1 LGDIRGAQL
10 ARKAP
15 LILMPANRTAKHDS
29 NAVSPTLA
37 NFVTLLDIGCW
48 AVCFWWMHR
57 ISQRQDIVL
66 KELQEQA
73 RSIEELSREEREMLK
88 ELHPT
93 VQKIDENVDKVKES
107 TEA

>member
-1 LGDIRGAQL
+1 MMNLPDGRLGSI
-10 ARKAP
+10 AP
-15 LILMPANRTAKHDS
+15 SFHWRLTRVPLRVRYRFKMIVLVLTWTGIA
-29 NAVSPTLA
+29 
-37 NFVTLLDIGCW
+37 CW
-48 AVCFWWMHR
+48 MVCFWWMHR

-66 KELQEQA
+66 KELQQQA
-73 RSIEELSREEREMLK
+73 HSIEELSREEREILK

>member
-1 LGDIRGAQL
+1 MGRNL
-10 ARKAP
+10 
-15 LILMPANRTAKHDS
+15 
-29 NAVSPTLA
+29 V
-37 NFVTLLDIGCW
+37 NFVTLLDVGCW

-57 ISQRQDIVL
+57 ISQRQNIML
-66 KELQEQA
+66 EELQEQA
-73 RSIEELSREEREMLK
+73 HGIEELSREEREILK

>member
-1 LGDIRGAQL
+1 MS
-10 ARKAP
+10 P
-15 LILMPANRTAKHDS
+15 IL
-29 NAVSPTLA
+29 V

-48 AVCFWWMHR
+48 GICFWWMHR

-66 KELQEQA
+66 KELQQQA
-73 RSIEELSREEREMLK
+73 RSIEELSREEREILK

>member
-1 LGDIRGAQL
+1 MG
-10 ARKAP
+10 
-15 LILMPANRTAKHDS
+15 
-29 NAVSPTLA
+29 PTLV

-57 ISQRQDIVL
+57 ISQRQNIVL
-66 KELQEQA
+66 EALQEQA
-73 RSIEELSREEREMLK
+73 HSIEELSREEHEILK

-93 VQKIDENVDKVKES
+93 VQKIEEDVDKVKES